1 MRWRLLLVCD
11 WLISVV
17 LWLDYVLP
25 TVRSESAE
33 GTRRS
38 EGCSE
43 GRMQD
48 VGFGDGWEKRGSFD
62 DAWTTVDDDDSE
74 KYVTCAIEMDVFWDA
89 AKRS

>member
-1 MRWRLLLVCD
+1 MRLLLVCD

-38 EGCSE
+38 EGGSE

-74 KYVTCAIEMDVFWDA
+74 KYVTCAIEMDLFRDA